1 MGNIAAAFRPVKL
14 LSFFFLGLFFLV
26 AADASEVTTH
36 QALSDTVK
44 AEKKIW
50 LTSGFLSRHLERDIN
65 YNERNTGIGLEL
77 QLDDTSSISAGLYR
91 NSVRERTHYLQY
103 IWTPLSWGAV
113 RFGAAAG
120 MLDGYPELNDGK
132 WALSL
137 IPVVNVNFKLF
148 GHDAGINLVY
158 IPTIAEKVD
167 GAFAVQLKVRVF

>member
-1 MGNIAAAFRPVKL
+1 MDNIAAAFRPVKL
-14 LSFFFLGLFFLV
+14 LSFFFLGLFILS
-26 AADASEVTTH
+26 AAEASEVTY
-36 QALSDTVK
+36 QASSDTVK
-44 AEKKIW
+44 TEKKIW

-65 YNERNTGIGLEL
+65 YNERNTGIGFEL
-77 QLDDTSSISAGLYR
+77 QLDETSTISAGLYR

-103 IWTPLSWGAV
+103 IWTPLSWRAV

-120 MLDGYPELNDGK
+120 ILDGYPELNDGK

-148 GHDAGINLVY
+148 GHDAGVNLVY

-167 GAFAVQLKVRVF
+167 GAFAVQMKVRVF